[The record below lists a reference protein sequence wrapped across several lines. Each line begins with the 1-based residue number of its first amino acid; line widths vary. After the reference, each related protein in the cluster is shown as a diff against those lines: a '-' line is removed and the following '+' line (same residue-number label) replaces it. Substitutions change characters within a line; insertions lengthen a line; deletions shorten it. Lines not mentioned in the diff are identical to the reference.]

1 MSKKG
6 NSDMYIVYSMNPSEY
21 VTVHVHVHAYYILF
35 ETLLV
40 NTVYIT
46 IHTVPLHVHKI
57 LYESILHHSKKP
69 L

>member
-1 MSKKG
+1 
-6 NSDMYIVYSMNPSEY
+6 MYIVYDMNPSEF
-21 VTVHVHVHAYYILF
+21 VTIHVHVHAYSILF

-46 IHTVPLHVHKI
+46 ILTVHVHVHSI
-57 LYESILHHSKKP
+57 LYESILHHYMKP

>member
-1 MSKKG
+1 
-6 NSDMYIVYSMNPSEY
+6 MYIVYCMNPSEF
-21 VTVHVHVHAYYILF
+21 VTINVHVNAYSILF

-46 IHTVPLHVHKI
+46 ILTVHVHVHSI
-57 LYESILHHSKKP
+57 LYESILHHYMKP

>member
-21 VTVHVHVHAYYILF
+21 VTVHVHAYSILF

-46 IHTVPLHVHKI
+46 IHTVHIHVHKI

>member
-6 NSDMYIVYSMNPSEY
+6 NSDMYIVYSSEY

-46 IHTVPLHVHKI
+46 IYTVPIHVHKI
-57 LYESILHHSKKP
+57 LYESIHHSKKP